1 MSAPDVTVVVTAHD
15 ESAVCGPTMRS
26 AEAAIAAARSAGL
39 VVEQIVALDAPADTT
54 LRYFHQERFDAWARK
69 EFEVRD
75 LGKVRNAVLPET
87 AGRHVA
93 FLDADDL
100 YSENWL
106 VEGVAA
112 IDAAAARGERVIAHP
127 ELNII
132 FDAITTVLVN
142 LDQDSP
148 LFTPHYLYVR
158 NFYDALC
165 LAPREAFL
173 EVPYRLNDLANGL
186 AFEDWH
192 FGVETMA
199 RGWKHVTVKDTIIF
213 KRRRDNSLVT
223 ASSGRRSVLRALPE
237 MAIDRIRDL
246 PR

>member
-1 MSAPDVTVVVTAHD
+1 MSTPDVTVVVTAHD

-26 AEAAIAAARSAGL
+26 AEAAIAAARASGL
-39 VVEQIVALDAPADTT
+39 VVEQIVSLDAPAETT
-54 LRYFHQERFDAWARK
+54 RRYFHQPRFDAWQRR
-69 EFEVRD
+69 EYDVRD
-75 LGKVRNAVLPET
+75 LGKVRNAVLPDT

-106 VEGVAA
+106 VAGVAA
-112 IDAAAARGERVIAHP
+112 LDAAAERGERIIAHP
-127 ELNII
+127 ELNVI
-132 FDAITTVLVN
+132 FDATSTVLVN
-142 LDQDSP
+142 LDQDDP

-165 LAPREAFL
+165 LAPREAYL

-186 AFEDWH
+186 AFEDWT
-192 FGVETMA
+192 FAVESMTA
-199 RGWKHVTVKDTIIF
+199 GWKHVVVPDTIIF

-223 ASSGRRSVLRALPE
+223 ASSSRKSVIRALPG
-237 MAIDRIRDL
+237 MAIDRITDL
-246 PR
+246 PS